1 MDTITLGY
9 TLAKPVVTQEECTAY
24 AAMAQAVNDHN
35 SACMDGDTRW
45 MIEDGEDGY
54 TVAAVPPPT
63 AEELAAQEKAKEA
76 AAAEAKKK
84 AELEA
89 VPGRMDALEAAN
101 NDMILMMADLIGGN
115 NE

>member
-1 MDTITLGY
+1 MEEIVLGY
-9 TLAKPVVTQEECTAY
+9 TLAKPVVTQKECTAY

-35 SACMDGDTRW
+35 AACGDGDTRW
-45 MIEDGEDGY
+45 MIEDGESSY

-63 AEELAAQEKAKEA
+63 AEELAAQEQAKEA

-89 VPGRMDALEAAN
+89 VPERVDALEAAN
-101 NDMILMMADLIGGN
+101 DDIVLMMADLIGGSK
-115 NE
+115 E

>member
-1 MDTITLGY
+1 MEEIVLGY
-9 TLAKPVVTQEECTAY
+9 TLAKPVATQEECTAY
-24 AAMAQAVNDHN
+24 SAMAQAVNDHN
-35 SACMDGDTRW
+35 AACADGDTRW
-45 MIEDGEDGY
+45 MIEDGGSSY

-63 AEELAAQEKAKEA
+63 AEELAEQEKAKEA

-89 VPGRMDALEAAN
+89 VPGRVDALEAAN
-101 NDMILMMADLIGGN
+101 DDLVLMMADLIGGS